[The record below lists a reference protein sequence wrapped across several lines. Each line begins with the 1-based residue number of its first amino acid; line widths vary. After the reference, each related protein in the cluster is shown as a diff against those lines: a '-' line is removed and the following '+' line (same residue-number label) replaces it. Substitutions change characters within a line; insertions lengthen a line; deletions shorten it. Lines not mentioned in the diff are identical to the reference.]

1 MRLTSHKYVP
11 AEHEEL
17 FKKFV
22 DARGLPARPNME
34 FLPPTGVVIYN
45 YAQPICIGFMIKSD
59 NGIAECTDFVSDPS
73 VPKMLRND
81 AVEYM
86 RKYFVIE
93 ARNHGMKALTAY
105 CSIPK
110 HIERLKSLGYIEMQ
124 TNLTHLG
131 RFLWL
136 SQD

>member
-1 MRLTSHKYVP
+1 MRLTSHKYVK
-11 AEHEEL
+11 EQHEEL
-17 FKKFV
+17 FQKFV
-22 DARGLPARPNME
+22 NDRGLPKRPNMD

-45 YAQPICIGFMIKSD
+45 YSQPVCIGFMIMSD
-59 NGIAECTDFVSDPS
+59 CGVAECTDFVSDPN
-73 VPKMLRND
+73 VPKMLRNS

-86 RKYFVIE
+86 RKYLMIE
-93 ARNHGMKALTAY
+93 ARNRGMKVFTAY

-110 HIERLKSLGYIEMQ
+110 HIERLKSLGYQEMQ